1 MKTRGHN
8 MNTTSIIEEIYE
20 NSRYHNVLDLKSIA
34 EIKALRTTLVI
45 SRGRRVSLSN
55 AELYK
60 VVKEYDEDLDK
71 DVDVVKPNI
80 KEGLT
85 MFYLDPEEGV
95 YIPYQ
100 LQSGLSIWPR
110 IKGRCLTGV
119 DIKITQGN
127 ILEPVLDPN
136 SDEYLMIMRALFG
149 IEDNVS
155 AYSFQLK
162 ATPEAKVVKE
172 RNVFDSAT
180 VESAVTLP
188 TPLTRLTEDEQYEY
202 ARRDRFLA
210 YVYSKGGQLTIVDLG
225 MLIDDSELN
234 LRDMEELLTIGKTN
248 PRSRYVH
255 TIQPTTAKQHADAI
269 NGQDNFSK
277 RILLEWMAER
287 TGKNLKIVDNLYVPP
302 DKPWREFTED
312 DVTAFLKDKN
322 FEYQKELSNGSFVVI
337 CKSIKGYALYVGI
350 TSDTDFIRSVSWHF
364 DDLETAK
371 QECFKITQAS
381 DEPSRGKRIQLPV

>member
-1 MKTRGHN
+1 

-20 NSRYHNVLDLKSIA
+20 NSKYHNVLDLKYIA
-34 EIKALRTTLVI
+34 EIKSLRTTLVI

-60 VVKEYDEDLDK
+60 VVKEHDEDLDK

-85 MFYLDPEEGV
+85 LFYLDSEEGV

-100 LQSGLSIWPR
+100 LQSGLAIWPR
-110 IKGRCLTGV
+110 LKGRCLNGV

-127 ILEPVLDPN
+127 VLEPVLDPN
-136 SDEYLMIMRALFG
+136 SDEYLMIMRVLFG

-162 ATPEAKVVKE
+162 ATPERKVVKE
-172 RNVFDSAT
+172 RNVFDSVT
-180 VESAVTLP
+180 VESSITLP

-202 ARRDRFLA
+202 TRRDRFLA
-210 YVYSKGGQLTIVDLG
+210 YVYLKAGQLTVVDLG

-248 PRSRYVH
+248 SRSKYVH
-255 TIQPTTAKQHADAI
+255 TIQPPTAKQVTDVA
-269 NGQDNFSK
+269 NGQDNYSK
-277 RILLEWMAER
+277 RVLLEWMASK
-287 TGKNLKIVDNLYVPP
+287 TGKNIKIVDNLYIPP
-302 DKPWREFTED
+302 DKKWREFNED
-312 DVTAFLKDKN
+312 DVNAFLKDKN
-322 FEYQKELSNGSFVVI
+322 FAYQKELNDGSFAVV
-337 CKSIKGYALYVGI
+337 CKTIKGYAIYVGI
-350 TSDTDFIRSVSWHF
+350 TSDTNFIRTVSWHF
-364 DDLETAK
+364 DNLSTAK
-371 QECFKITQAS
+371 KECSKINKAG
-381 DEPSRGKRIQLPV
+381 DEPSKGKRIQILR

>member
-1 MKTRGHN
+1 

-20 NSRYHNVLDLKSIA
+20 NSKYHNVLDLKSIA

-60 VVKEYDEDLDK
+60 VVKEYDEDLDR

-85 MFYLDPEEGV
+85 LFYLDSEEGV

-100 LQSGLSIWPR
+100 LQSGLAIWPR
-110 IKGRCLTGV
+110 LKGRCLNGV

-127 ILEPVLDPN
+127 VLEPVLDPN
-136 SDEYLMIMRALFG
+136 SDEYLMIMRVLFG

-162 ATPEAKVVKE
+162 ATPERKVVKE
-172 RNVFDSAT
+172 RNVFDSVT
-180 VESAVTLP
+180 VESSITLP

-202 ARRDRFLA
+202 TRRDRFLA
-210 YVYSKGGQLTIVDLG
+210 YVYLKAGQLTVVDLG

-248 PRSRYVH
+248 SRSKYVH
-255 TIQPTTAKQHADAI
+255 TIHPPTAKQVTDAA
-269 NGQDNFSK
+269 NGQDNYSK
-277 RILLEWMAER
+277 RVLLEWMASK
-287 TGKNLKIVDNLYVPP
+287 TGKNIKIVDNLYIPP
-302 DKPWREFTED
+302 DKKWREFNED
-312 DVTAFLKDKN
+312 DVNAFLKDKN
-322 FEYQKELSNGSFVVI
+322 FAYQKELNDGSFAVVR
-337 CKSIKGYALYVGI
+337 KTIKGYAIYVGI
-350 TSDTDFIRSVSWHF
+350 TSDTNFIRAVSWHF
-364 DDLETAK
+364 DNLSTAK
-371 QECFKITQAS
+371 KECSKINKAG
-381 DEPSRGKRIQLPV
+381 DEPSNGKRIQILR